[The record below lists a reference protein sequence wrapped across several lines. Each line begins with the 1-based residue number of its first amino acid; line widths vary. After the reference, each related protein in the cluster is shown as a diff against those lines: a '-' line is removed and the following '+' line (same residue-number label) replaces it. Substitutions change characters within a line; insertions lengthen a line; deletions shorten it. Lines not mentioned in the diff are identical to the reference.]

1 MSKCSSLIEK
11 NCPIILLIY
20 TISRV
25 CDGFVVMVKLSLDL
39 KLDVIKLDI
48 IELVE
53 HVVDIAKYIFFY
65 IIRNIKFLMI

>member
-1 MSKCSSLIEK
+1 
-11 NCPIILLIY
+11 
-20 TISRV
+20 
-25 CDGFVVMVKLSLDL
+25 MVKLSLDL

-65 IIRNIKFLMI
+65 IIRNIKFLMIWLIGCIVM

>member
-53 HVVDIAKYIFFY
+53 HVVDIAKYLFF
-65 IIRNIKFLMI
+65 I